1 MISFGKLSY
10 FIVMVISLIHPHTCG
25 FAKAAVWQV
34 TRAVVAENNRDE
46 NETPKQ
52 HQARNVQEIHKRFT
66 HMFAGRK
73 FAIDFKT
80 FHRKLPDLRK
90 KFSTWN
96 SRKIQERQLYLDAF
110 SADNWDQQPPERK
123 AEHSLMDCQGCF
135 HRYSVFQSFFPVAS
149 QEFKGCLKENPVV
162 VAQGIASKI
171 RANPVPVKCTQREYQ
186 HGAQNVYDNLNPVF
200 QRTYNVSLEKA
211 FTTIKNLN
219 IQTKKSKADEKKES
233 RNYLRKAKTCLEKQW
248 KKTSVMR

>member
-34 TRAVVAENNRDE
+34 TRAVVAENNRNE

-73 FAIDFKT
+73 FAIDLKT

-110 SADNWDQQPPERK
+110 SVDNWDQQPPERK
-123 AEHSLMDCQGCF
+123 AEQSLMDCQGCF
-135 HRYSVFQSFFPVAS
+135 HKYPVFFPVAF

-162 VAQGIASKI
+162 VAQRIASKI
-171 RANPVPVKCTQREYQ
+171 RANPVPIKCTRREYQ
-186 HGAQNVYDNLNPVF
+186 HGTQNVYM
-200 QRTYNVSLEKA
+200 
-211 FTTIKNLN
+211 TTS
-219 IQTKKSKADEKKES
+219 IQFFKEH
-233 RNYLRKAKTCLEKQW
+233 TMCL
-248 KKTSVMR
+248 